1 MLKNK
6 LYKIDKWI
14 SKDNKEGYILLLL
27 ALSAV
32 MVQFTSTMFIGIGL
46 LSIIS
51 LWVVYVKLRISTGK
65 LKFDKSY
72 YTLPNI
78 GETIVVQK
86 DFKYDFYKVTNSKN
100 YIHNKQIIDIGKGF
114 EFDVVNIKELTDDWI
129 VELHFITKQSKYSS
143 VKMSGL
149 VPIVKVFWLDVKDYF
164 MTIVDIREEKL
175 KKILG

>member
-14 SKDNKEGYILLLL
+14 SKDNKVGFVLLLIG
-27 ALSAV
+27 LSAV
-32 MVQFTSTMFIGIGL
+32 MIQFTSTMFIGIGL
-46 LSIIS
+46 MCLIC
-51 LWVVYVKLRISTGK
+51 LWVVFVKTRISTGK

-86 DFKYDFYKVTNSKN
+86 NFKYDLNKVSNSKN
-100 YIHNKQIIDIGKGF
+100 YINSENFISIYKGLNF
-114 EFDVVNIKELTDDWI
+114 HMVDIKELDDNWVVKI
-129 VELHFITKQSKYSS
+129 RLDKYNE
-143 VKMSGL
+143 
-149 VPIVKVFWLDVKDYF
+149 IIEVFWLDVKDYF
-164 MTIVDIREEKL
+164 MTIADIREEKL

>member
-86 DFKYDFYKVTNSKN
+86 DFKYDFFKVENSKN
-100 YIHNKQIIDIGKGF
+100 YIHYKNLQNMDKGS
-114 EFDVVNIKELTDDWI
+114 EFNVISIEELDDDWI
-129 VELHFITKQSKYSS
+129 VELAFTSALLNKDLI
-143 VKMSGL
+143 L
-149 VPIVKVFWLDVKDYF
+149 EVFWLDVKNYF
-164 MTIVDIREEKL
+164 MTIADIREEKL

>member
-14 SKDNKEGYILLLL
+14 SKDNKVGYVLLLV
-27 ALSAV
+27 AISAV
-32 MVQFTSTMFIGIGL
+32 MIQFTSTMFIGIGL
-46 LSIIS
+46 LSIIC

-72 YTLPNI
+72 YTLPLI

-86 DFKYDFYKVTNSKN
+86 DFKYNLSKVANSKN
-100 YIHNKQIIDIGKGF
+100 YIHNKSIIDIGKGF
-114 EFDVVNIKELTDDWI
+114 EFEIVSIKELDDDWI
-129 VELHFITKQSKYSS
+129 VELKFIIKSSKD
-143 VKMSGL
+143 L
-149 VPIVKVFWLDVKDYF
+149 TIEVFWLDVKKYF
-164 MTIVDIREEKL
+164 MTIADIREEKL

>member
-14 SKDNKEGYILLLL
+14 SKDNKVGYVLLLV
-27 ALSAV
+27 AISAV
-32 MVQFTSTMFIGIGL
+32 MIQFTSTMFIGIGL
-46 LSIIS
+46 MGLIC
-51 LWVVYVKLRISTGK
+51 LWVVFVKTSISSGK

-72 YTLPNI
+72 YTLPTI

-86 DFKYDFYKVTNSKN
+86 DFKYDYVKVKNTKN
-100 YIHNKQIIDIGKGF
+100 YIHNKAVIDIGKGF

-129 VELHFITKQSKYSS
+129 IELKFMTKSSKD
-143 VKMSGL
+143 L
-149 VPIVKVFWLDVKDYF
+149 LIEVFWLDVKDYF
-164 MTIVDIREEKL
+164 MTIADIREEKL

>member
-14 SKDNKEGYILLLL
+14 SKDNKVGFVLLLIG
-27 ALSAV
+27 LSAV
-32 MVQFTSTMFIGIGL
+32 MIQFTSTMFIGIGL
-46 LSIIS
+46 MCLIC
-51 LWVVYVKLRISTGK
+51 LWVVFVKTRISTGK

-86 DFKYDFYKVTNSKN
+86 DFKYNLSKVANSKN
-100 YIHNKQIIDIGKGF
+100 YIHNKAIIDIGKGF

-129 VELHFITKQSKYSS
+129 IELKFMTKSSKD
-143 VKMSGL
+143 L
-149 VPIVKVFWLDVKDYF
+149 LIEVFWLDVKDYF
-164 MTIVDIREEKL
+164 MTIADIREEKL

>member
-14 SKDNKEGYILLLL
+14 SKDNRVLLVLLLIG
-27 ALSAV
+27 LSAV
-32 MVQFTSTMFIGIGL
+32 MIQFTSTMFYGIGL
-46 LSIIS
+46 MCLIC
-51 LWVVYVKLRISTGK
+51 LWVVFVKTRISTGD

-86 DFKYDFYKVTNSKN
+86 DFKYDYAKVKNTKN
-100 YIHNKQIIDIGKGF
+100 YIYARAPQNIYKDFEFYVIDI
-114 EFDVVNIKELTDDWI
+114 EELEDDWI
-129 VELHFITKQSKYSS
+129 VKLQFNSNS
-143 VKMSGL
+143 L
-149 VPIVKVFWLDVKDYF
+149 DPIILEVFWLDVKNYF
-164 MTIVDIREEKL
+164 MTIADIREEKL

>member
-14 SKDNKEGYILLLL
+14 SKDNRVGLVLLLIG
-27 ALSAV
+27 LSAV
-32 MVQFTSTMFIGIGL
+32 MIQFTSTMFYGIGL
-46 LSIIS
+46 MGLIC
-51 LWVVYVKLRISTGK
+51 LWVVFVKIKISTGK

-72 YTLPNI
+72 YTLPII

-86 DFKYDFYKVTNSKN
+86 DFKYNLSKVANSKN
-100 YIHNKQIIDIGKGF
+100 YIHNKAIIDIGKGF

-129 VELHFITKQSKYSS
+129 IELKFMTKSSKD
-143 VKMSGL
+143 L
-149 VPIVKVFWLDVKDYF
+149 LIEVFWLDVKDYF
-164 MTIVDIREEKL
+164 MTIADIREEKL

>member
-86 DFKYDFYKVTNSKN
+86 DFKYDFFKVENSKN
-100 YIHNKQIIDIGKGF
+100 YIHYKNLQNMDKGS
-114 EFDVVNIKELTDDWI
+114 EFNVISIEELDDDWI
-129 VELHFITKQSKYSS
+129 VELAFTSALLNKDLI
-143 VKMSGL
+143 L
-149 VPIVKVFWLDVKDYF
+149 EVFWLDVKNYF